1 MNILI
6 TGGSGLIGRALI
18 HKLAPSHQV
27 TLLTRDVKRAQSLFQ
42 SRPIKC
48 VNNLKDVD
56 INTID
61 AVINLAG
68 ESIGDKRWSQP
79 QKDKICHSRWQ
90 ITRDLNQLI
99 DNAHRPPD
107 VMISGSAIGYYGRQN
122 SQQIDEG
129 YSKFNAEFTHDVCQE
144 WERLAFE
151 NLKHDMRVCVLRT
164 GIVLSAKG
172 GALPKMAL
180 PFKLGVGAII
190 GDGQQY
196 MSWIHIDDMARLII
210 ELLDSK
216 LSGVVH
222 ATAPG
227 AVTNQQFSHVL
238 AKTLHRPCWFK
249 LPTKLM
255 TLLLGEQADLV
266 IHGQRVLP
274 QKLLNH
280 GFRFIY
286 PEING
291 ALEDIYSQAS
301 P

>member
-6 TGGSGLIGRALI
+6 TGGSGLIGRPLI
-18 HKLAPSHQV
+18 NKLTPSHHV
-27 TLLTRDVKRAQSLFQ
+27 ILLTRDIRRAQSLFN
-42 SRPIKC
+42 SSSVEC
-48 VNNLKDVD
+48 VKSLQDVNID
-56 INTID
+56 TID

-68 ESIGDKRWSQP
+68 ESIGDKRWSQQ

-90 ITRDLNQLI
+90 MTRDLNKLI
-99 DNAHRPPD
+99 NSAHRPPS

-122 SQQIDEG
+122 SQQIDES
-129 YSKFNAEFTHDVCQE
+129 YNKFNNEFTHEVCQE

-164 GIVLSAKG
+164 GIVLSASG

-196 MSWIHIDDMARLII
+196 MSWIHIDDMTRLII
-210 ELLDSK
+210 ELLDSD

-238 AKTLHRPCWFK
+238 AKSLHRPCWFK

-255 TLLLGEQADLV
+255 TLLMGDQADLV
-266 IHGQRVLP
+266 IYGQRVLP
-274 QKLLNH
+274 QKLLSH
-280 GFRFIY
+280 GFKFTY
-286 PEING
+286 PEINS
-291 ALEDIYSQAS
+291 ALENIYSKANH
-301 P
+301 

>member
-18 HKLAPSHQV
+18 HKLALSHQII
-27 TLLTRDVKRAQSLFQ
+27 LLTRDVRRGQSLFQ
-42 SRPIKC
+42 SRPIEC
-48 VNNLKDVD
+48 VNNLKDVNID
-56 INTID
+56 TVD

-68 ESIGDKRWSQP
+68 ESIGDKRWSRQ
-79 QKDKICHSRWQ
+79 QKDKICNSRWQ

-99 DNAHRPPD
+99 DSAHRPPS

-122 SQQIDEG
+122 NQQIDEN
-129 YSKFNAEFTHDVCQE
+129 YSKFNDEFTHEVCQE

-164 GIVLSAKG
+164 GIVLSASG

-180 PFKLGVGAII
+180 PFKFGVGAII

-196 MSWIHIDDMARLII
+196 MSWIHIDDMTRLII
-210 ELLDSK
+210 ELLDSN
-216 LSGVVH
+216 LTGVVH

-227 AVTNQQFSHVL
+227 AVTNQQFSHML

-255 TLLLGEQADLV
+255 TLLMGEQADLV
-266 IHGQRVLP
+266 IYGQRVLP

-280 GFRFIY
+280 GFKFTY
-286 PEING
+286 PELNS
-291 ALEDIYSQAS
+291 ALDNIYSKS
-301 P
+301 KL

>member
-18 HKLAPSHQV
+18 NKLTPSHHV
-27 TLLTRDVKRAQSLFQ
+27 ILLTRDIRRAQSLFQ
-42 SRPIKC
+42 SSSVEC
-48 VNNLKDVD
+48 VNSLQDVD
-56 INTID
+56 IDTID

-68 ESIGDKRWSQP
+68 ESIGDKRWSQQ

-90 ITRDLNQLI
+90 MTRDLNQLI
-99 DNAHRPPD
+99 NSAHRPPS

-122 SQQIDEG
+122 SQQIDES
-129 YSKFNAEFTHDVCQE
+129 YNKFNNEFTHEVCQE

-164 GIVLSAKG
+164 GIVLSASG

-180 PFKLGVGAII
+180 PFKLGAGAII

-196 MSWIHIDDMARLII
+196 MSWIHIDDMTRLII
-210 ELLDSK
+210 ELLDSD

-238 AKTLHRPCWFK
+238 AKSLHRPCWFK

-255 TLLLGEQADLV
+255 TLLMGEQADLV
-266 IHGQRVLP
+266 IYGQRVLP
-274 QKLLNH
+274 QKLLSH
-280 GFRFIY
+280 GFKFTY
-286 PEING
+286 PEINS
-291 ALEDIYSQAS
+291 ALENIYSKANH
-301 P
+301 